1 MMKKWKLIIFLI
13 WIVILIFPVLFGYYK
28 SNNEFQF
35 AGLIFNPIDGFSYFA
50 KMQQGFSGNWS
61 FQLPYSPRGNSEIF
75 IFTLY
80 IFFGHLSRIL
90 GLSIPFVFHF
100 FRLLFS
106 ILLFFTLLSFLKYI
120 YKQEDIYFK
129 GAFISLLFGGGLGWI
144 YFLSGD
150 LPVDFWV
157 AEAFVFLSS
166 FSTPH
171 FSLTFLL
178 MILAMS
184 ILVKKTFEIWMTT
197 LIFLLSIILVS
208 ISPFASVII
217 GFLYGINIFLGKDFL
232 KEKIVQFISFGI
244 PAVSIGVYQYETIR
258 SDPVLNIWNSQNVTL
273 TPSIINLLITLLPFL
288 LGSIVLL
295 FSIRY
300 KIKTFDKPIILLI
313 SWILFSL
320 IMAYVPFNLQRR
332 FLVGIYV
339 PLVII
344 FWHFLK
350 EFVVTKQKTNKT
362 SLIIFFISI
371 IIPSNILIF
380 AGSVNAIRNLDSMF
394 YVKTSL
400 IEAMDWANEELNNKS
415 VFLSNE
421 ELGLLIPAYGN
432 FQVVYG
438 HPFES
443 INADEIKIK
452 VNDFWSNKMSLEDS
466 IDFYTNN
473 NIEYILCN
481 YDNSLSDCPSV
492 TQTMEII
499 YDLNKIVIF
508 QVSN

>member
-1 MMKKWKLIIFLI
+1 MMKKWQLIILLI
-13 WIVILIFPVLFGYYK
+13 WIVILIFPVLFGYYN
-28 SNNEFQF
+28 SNNEYQF

-50 KMQQGFSGNWS
+50 KMQQGFFGDWS
-61 FQLPYSPRGNSEIF
+61 FQLPYSPLENSDIF
-75 IFTLY
+75 IYSLY
-80 IFFGHLSRIL
+80 IFLGHLSRIF

-106 ILLFFTLLSFLKYI
+106 ILLFFSLLSLLKDLF
-120 YKQEDIYFK
+120 KQEDIYFK

-171 FSLTFLL
+171 FSLTILL
-178 MILAMS
+178 MTLALIIL
-184 ILVKKTFEIWMTT
+184 LKKKFGIWMAT
-197 LIFLLSIILVS
+197 LIFLLSLLLVS
-208 ISPFASVII
+208 ISPFAAIII
-217 GFLYGINIFLGKDFL
+217 GSLFGINIFFGKDFL
-232 KEKIVQFISFGI
+232 KEKIIQLFVYGI
-244 PAVSIGVYQYETIR
+244 PTIGIGVYQYATIR
-258 SDPVLNIWNSQNVTL
+258 SDPVLNFWNSQNVTL
-273 TPSIINLLITLLPFL
+273 TPSFINLLVTLLPFL

-295 FSIRY
+295 FSFRK
-300 KIKTFDKPIILLI
+300 KINIFEKPIILLI
-313 SWILFSL
+313 FWILFSL

-332 FLVGIYV
+332 FLVGIYI

-344 FWHFLK
+344 YWYFLK
-350 EFVVTKQKTNKT
+350 EFVVSKQKTNKT
-362 SLIIFFISI
+362 SLIIFLISI

-380 AGSVNAIRNLDSMF
+380 AGSLNAIRNLDSMF

-400 IEAMDWANEELNNKS
+400 IESLDWANEELKNKS

-421 ELGLLIPAYGN
+421 DNGLLIPAFGN

-452 VNDFWSNKMSLEDS
+452 VNNFWTHKMSLEDS
-466 IDFYTNN
+466 LNFIKNN
-473 NIEYILCN
+473 NVDYILCV
-481 YDNSLSDCPSV
+481 YDNSFKDCPSV
-492 TQTMEII
+492 TQTMKII
-499 YDLNKIVIF
+499 YDLNNIIIF